1 MHNFEPIPILIER
14 LARIFQ
20 NDAHADGLKPT
31 QWEALRYLARANRFS
46 RSPRAVTSYLGMT
59 KGTVSQTIGALERK
73 GLVRK
78 QVDPTDRRGVQLDV
92 TEEGANA
99 LARDPT
105 AILEN
110 AAAKLTDIDRSQLSK
125 GLEKVLQQ
133 LLHERGGRR
142 FDACKTCR
150 HFVSDGKQGNP
161 FYCSLLGE
169 PLTAADSEAICIEQ
183 ERAA

>member
-1 MHNFEPIPILIER
+1 MQNNETIPILIER

-46 RSPRAVTSYLGMT
+46 RSPRAATAYLGMT

-73 GLVRK
+73 GLVHK
-78 QVDPTDRRGVQLDV
+78 HVDPTDRRGVQLRL
-92 TEEGANA
+92 TEEGIKA
-99 LARDPT
+99 LAHDP
-105 AILEN
+105 AMALES
-110 AAAKLTDIDRSQLSK
+110 AASKLTDIEQSQLSS
-125 GLEKVLQQ
+125 GLGKILRQ
-133 LLHERGGRR
+133 LLQERKGRH

-150 HFVSDGKQGNP
+150 HFVRDDKQGTP
-161 FYCSLLGE
+161 FYCSLLSE
-169 PLTAADSEAICIEQ
+169 PLTPADSEAICVEQ